1 MVLLRNIFWK
11 VEKKVLH
18 PQRHG
23 IHLEA
28 ETQATQASLA
38 LLRDGLKY
46 GHRQVARDASQ
57 RQDPCSAHALF
68 YMRAE

>member
-38 LLRDGLKY
+38 LLRD
-46 GHRQVARDASQ
+46 
-57 RQDPCSAHALF
+57 
-68 YMRAE
+68 